1 MCYEPAMRS
10 AFRLGYGLWLGCFGS
25 FCAFGA
31 LCAFG
36 GAVACTSNGSATV
49 SPQPATGDDDGATAT
64 TDAPTSTMHDGSSSP
79 DGSSMDAGADVEQ
92 PLTIANEVEPNN
104 GQPASAVNAM
114 VLPGTMNGKIDPAN
128 DVDVFSI
135 QIAPGDFWEWTAT
148 PTSADL
154 APHLIVFDTS
164 GGMNPNVAGFAAAG
178 ATAKAQH
185 FVLSTGTFVAV
196 VRDARNIP
204 TATNKGGPTYGY
216 ALTGKRKAPAPVA
229 VTFPVIKQGK
239 LASIG
244 SVDLYTFTGTAGKG
258 FDVFVRAP
266 SVASTIDSRL
276 SIFDIPAK
284 TVIGIND
291 DVPSTP
297 DKRDTQLGG
306 ASPANSTYMV
316 VVENEGT
323 NGADLSY
330 EIEFKL
336 R

>member
-1 MCYEPAMRS
+1 MRS
-10 AFRLGYGLWLGCFGS
+10 VLRLGYALWLGSFGS
-25 FCAFGA
+25 FSAFGA
-31 LCAFG
+31 L
-36 GAVACTSNGSATV
+36 GACSTSNGSASV
-49 SPQPATGDDDGATAT
+49 SPQPATGDDGGTAT
-64 TDAPTSTMHDGSSSP
+64 TDAPTSTTQDSSSAQDGSST
-79 DGSSMDAGADVEQ
+79 DAGADVEQ
-92 PLTIANEVEPNN
+92 PLTIANEVEPN
-104 GQPASAVNAM
+104 GGTPVTAVNAM

-128 DVDVFSI
+128 DVDIFSI
-135 QIAPGDFWEWTAT
+135 QLAPGDFWEWTAT

-154 APHLIVFDTS
+154 APHLIIFDTNS
-164 GGMNPNVAGFAAAG
+164 AGMNPTVAGFAAAG
-178 ATAKAQH
+178 STAKVQH
-185 FVLSTGTFVAV
+185 FVLSAGTFVAGM
-196 VRDARNIP
+196 RDARNVP
-204 TATNKGGPTYGY
+204 TATGKGGPTYGY
-216 ALTGKRKAPAPVA
+216 ALTGKRATPAPIA

-244 SVDLYTFTGTAGKG
+244 SVDLYTFTGTGGKG

-266 SVASTIDSRL
+266 NVASTIDSRL

-291 DVPSTP
+291 DVASTP
-297 DKRDTQLGG
+297 DNRDTQLGG

>member
-1 MCYEPAMRS
+1 MRS
-10 AFRLGYGLWLGCFGS
+10 ALRLGYGLWLGSFGT
-25 FCAFGA
+25 FCVFGA
-31 LCAFG
+31 G
-36 GAVACTSNGSATV
+36 VACTSNGSATV
-49 SPQPATGDDDGATAT
+49 TPQAATPGDDDGGPGTT
-64 TDAPTSTMHDGSSSP
+64 TDGPTSTTEDGSASHDGSQ
-79 DGSSMDAGADVEQ
+79 DGSSTDAGADVEQ
-92 PLTIANEVEPNN
+92 PLTIANEVEPNG

-128 DVDVFSI
+128 DVDIFSI
-135 QIAPGDFWEWTAT
+135 QLAPGDFWEWTAT

-154 APHLIVFDTS
+154 APHLIIFDTN

-178 ATAKAQH
+178 ATAKVQH
-185 FVLSTGTFVAV
+185 FVLSAGAFVAG
-196 VRDARNIP
+196 VRDARNVP
-204 TATNKGGPTYGY
+204 TATGKGGPTYGY
-216 ALTGKRKAPAPVA
+216 ALTGKRKAPAPIA

-244 SVDLYTFTGTAGKG
+244 SVDLYTFTGTGGKG

-266 SVASTIDSRL
+266 NAASTIDSRL

-291 DVPSTP
+291 DVPATP
-297 DKRDTQLGG
+297 DTRDTQLGG

-323 NGADLSY
+323 NGVDLSY